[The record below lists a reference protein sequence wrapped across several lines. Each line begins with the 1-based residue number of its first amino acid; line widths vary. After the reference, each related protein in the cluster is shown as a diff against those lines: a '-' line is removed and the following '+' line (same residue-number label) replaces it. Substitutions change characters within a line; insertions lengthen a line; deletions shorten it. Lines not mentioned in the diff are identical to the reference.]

1 MTLSVALLLLKKKS
15 KQKNEGNS
23 MMTSHDYWEAMQ
35 NLRKI
40 SDSQL
45 LEASNRCIKLK
56 SHNLYKECEQERV
69 RRIEWRRHGS

>member
-1 MTLSVALLLLKKKS
+1 
-15 KQKNEGNS
+15 

-45 LEASNRCIKLK
+45 LEVSNKCIKLK
-56 SHNLYKECEQERV
+56 AHNLFKECEQERI
-69 RRIEWRRHGS
+69 RRIDFWRRYGS

>member
-1 MTLSVALLLLKKKS
+1 
-15 KQKNEGNS
+15 

-45 LEASNRCIKLK
+45 LEVSNKCIKLK
-56 SHNLYKECEQERV
+56 SHNLYKECEQERI
-69 RRIEWRRHGS
+69 RRIDFWRRHGS